1 MLNTHTVI
9 SRVSTPFKNWHLS
22 SLVASFYTVFTCIY
36 LYPEA
41 CLESLSLREH
51 WMRLLNPFISHKRL
65 SEIYIPGSHDAAAY
79 DCLRESG
86 VVFSDISTIQVFYGR
101 INNDAVSIV

>member
-1 MLNTHTVI
+1 M
-9 SRVSTPFKNWHLS
+9 
-22 SLVASFYTVFTCIY
+22 
-36 LYPEA
+36 
-41 CLESLSLREH
+41 REH
-51 WMRLLNPFISHKRL
+51 WMRLLNPFIAHKRL

-101 INNDAVSIV
+101 INNDAVSSARIVLYALVLALCTQRIS